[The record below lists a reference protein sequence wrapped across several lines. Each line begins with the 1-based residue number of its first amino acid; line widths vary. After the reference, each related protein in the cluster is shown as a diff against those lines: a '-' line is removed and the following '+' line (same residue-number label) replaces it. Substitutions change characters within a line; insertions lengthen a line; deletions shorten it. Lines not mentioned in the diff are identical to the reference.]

1 MKKTTKLL
9 ALLLSALLL
18 LPVFAGCDEDTS
30 GKNEKNT
37 EAEQSSHQHD
47 YADASCTLPRTCKI
61 CGLTTGQALGHTY
74 TGTPTCTEPQSCERC
89 GQLGETVLGHDY
101 ADATC
106 TAPKQCKRCNLI
118 ISAAL
123 GHDYAPA
130 GCTSPQICKRCEQP
144 HGEALGHD
152 FAYVDCDT
160 PKACTRCS
168 ATEGEAPGH
177 SYNSD
182 HKCIR
187 CQAVDPNSLPVAL
200 DQLHVISSE
209 RATIE
214 REAITD
220 TYGDAYVSSAKY
232 TSSSTSFSTH
242 NLRKEFTTF
251 SGSIVSTSETSLAMS
266 VLIEFYVD
274 GVLKHSISA
283 YGRETG
289 KIDFSIDVS
298 QGSTLKIN
306 LTGNAQGNA
315 QIHIVNAQLTR

>member
-18 LPVFAGCDEDTS
+18 LSVFAGCDGDAS
-30 GKNEKNT
+30 GKNEETT
-37 EAEQSSHQHD
+37 ETEQGSHQHD
-47 YADASCTLPRTCKI
+47 YADATCTLPRTCKS

-118 ISAAL
+118 VSAAL

-200 DQLHVISSE
+200 DQLHVISSD
-209 RATIE
+209 AADIE
-214 REAITD
+214 RQTIID
-220 TYGDAYVSSAKY
+220 TYGDTYISSGYYDYYNRPA
-232 TSSSTSFSTH
+232 FSLH
-242 NLRKEFTTF
+242 NLKKEYSTF
-251 SGSIVSTSETSLAMS
+251 SGSIVSNQYTDLDAIIT
-266 VLIEFYVD
+266 IEFYVD
-274 GVLKHSISA
+274 DILKHSVSN
-283 YGRETG
+283 YKRETG
-289 KIDFSIDVS
+289 KIDFNIDVVH
-298 QGSTLKIN
+298 GSTLRIKIIS
-306 LTGNAQGNA
+306 TERAY
-315 QIHIVNAQLTR
+315 IHIVNAQLTR